1 MAAKTVL
8 RRRHC
13 YERCPDHPGLVLVAD
28 GKRRQHRNENLAAP
42 DAREAQL
49 CGVMGAAHHAWC
61 TGNDTVGHGADHHC
75 DEHSPGEEPV
85 VGLRRAQ
92 LGPLSVERPP
102 HVSPLSP
109 LAYGR
114 ALNCRTSFRMV
125 FRSCVPH
132 ASLLR
137 RRTQARIDATAAYR
151 ANTPRPAQGD
161 SGKQP
166 FRRVAGQL
174 LVVRN
179 AALDA
184 QRSRGSV
191 LLDPLR
197 SAFGQR
203 EHEDYGK
210 HHQHEGSTYRG
221 GATTG
226 DRPDSDSQRRG
237 EGEKGTRS
245 EDDPQSHG
253 AHEAGSGQPPW
264 RRVGVSSQD
273 VLCDRD
279 GDRRGD

>member
-1 MAAKTVL
+1 MFLSAVAIPRAKSANQCEIEDGTDAGAQRRPVAKGQSCKSMRGGKAARGEDEPSREETACDTQNTANEHNADKED
-8 RRRHC
+8 RFGGQDGASPRHC

-166 FRRVAGQL
+166 F
-174 LVVRN
+174 
-179 AALDA
+179 
-184 QRSRGSV
+184 
-191 LLDPLR
+191 
-197 SAFGQR
+197 
-203 EHEDYGK
+203 
-210 HHQHEGSTYRG
+210 
-221 GATTG
+221 
-226 DRPDSDSQRRG
+226 
-237 EGEKGTRS
+237 
-245 EDDPQSHG
+245 
-253 AHEAGSGQPPW
+253 
-264 RRVGVSSQD
+264 D
-273 VLCDRD
+273 V
-279 GDRRGD
+279 